1 MVRVK
6 DHRSGTPGSSRPL
19 RDSTVFCCCFFSS
32 FKIEE
37 TCTLTTFVEQK
48 LSICVNKLRNFMWVS
63 VNRERAVCD
72 METSLYRKQVL
83 TSKDCKQQ
91 RLRDSKLAQCI
102 CCKRFYLFL
111 CERSAHET
119 WHIVTAVIYCYIS
132 TDFHY
137 AKTWLW
143 LPFSIKAYLITFF
156 A

>member
-6 DHRSGTPGSSRPL
+6 DCRSGTPGSSRP
-19 RDSTVFCCCFFSS
+19 RRVDTFFCCGFFS

-48 LSICVNKLRNFMWVS
+48 LSICLNKLGNFMWVL

-72 METSLYRKQVL
+72 KETSPYRKQVFN
-83 TSKDCKQQ
+83 SKDCKQQ
-91 RLRDSKLAQCI
+91 GLRDSNLAQCI

-111 CERSAHET
+111 SERSAHET
-119 WHIVTAVIYCYIS
+119 WHIVTAVMYCYIS
-132 TDFHY
+132 TDFYY

-143 LPFSIKAYLITFF
+143 LPFWK
-156 A
+156 